1 MVLGEQDSHMQKK
14 ETRPLSYNI
23 PPVKLF
29 SHVWLFAIPWA
40 VAHQAPPSMGFSRR
54 AGCHFLLQGIFP
66 TQGLNP
72 GLLHCKQIL
81 YQLSHK
87 GSPVYVVASISIFII
102 KYYCTI
108 WIYHILFI
116 HSAINEHMDCF
127 QFGAIVNNSTVNI
140 HVQIFTC
147 TCFYFSWIHT

>member
-1 MVLGEQDSHMQKK
+1 MWWKS
-14 ETRPLSYNI
+14 
-23 PPVKLF
+23 F
-29 SHVWLFAIPWA
+29 SHVQLFVTLWTIQSPG
-40 VAHQAPPSMGFSRR
+40 QNTR
-54 AGCHFLLQGIFP
+54 AGNLSLFQGIFP

-147 TCFYFSWIHT
+147 TCFYFSWIHTWKYNCSIIG